1 MNDGFYIGNES
12 RGLALQRNGKL
23 EDDVDGRLIDASF
36 DETYVIPLN
45 IGLQCQL
52 LLRQSCKLPSLT
64 KNPSE
69 CQPCVQAITP

>member
-1 MNDGFYIGNES
+1 MNDGLYIGDKC
-12 RGLALQRNGKL
+12 RWLAFQRNGKL

-52 LLRQSCKLPSLT
+52 LLGQPCKLPSL
-64 KNPSE
+64 
-69 CQPCVQAITP
+69 A